1 MNEEADDDE
10 SNEIC
15 DDFMLDGYEASFCLT
30 PKKGLLS
37 KGKYIFIMHF
47 SLIWAGTVKHL
58 VHKAQRIYVYQKW
71 GAVVVQIYT
80 SIIELMGDISS
91 VDFAHFR
98 WNVYW

>member
-47 SLIWAGTVKHL
+47 SLI
-58 VHKAQRIYVYQKW
+58 
-71 GAVVVQIYT
+71 
-80 SIIELMGDISS
+80 
-91 VDFAHFR
+91 
-98 WNVYW
+98 